1 MRALDLRFDSILPS
15 QIGKYDGDLVFT
27 TIKEAPEDAE
37 IPILTDD
44 ISIKNLA
51 VLRGKILEKLDEARL
66 EDELIIG
73 IDPGKRTGFSANFLG
88 SEIANSL
95 YMTIDKLIDDIISI
109 LSQLRAKKRMI
120 KIGNGNME
128 LTNKITNLLNLR
140 YCSNFDIEIVNEART
155 TMKIKHF
162 NQRGKR
168 DMLSAR
174 YISKRTG
181 HVSSVLPLSRVG

>member
-1 MRALDLRFDSILPS
+1 MRELDLRFDSILPS

-27 TIKEAPEDAE
+27 TRWEAPEDAE

>member
-1 MRALDLRFDSILPS
+1 MRELDLRFDSILPS

-27 TIKEAPEDAE
+27 TQREAPEDAE
-37 IPILTDD
+37 IPLLTDD

-51 VLRGKILEKLDEARL
+51 VLRGRILEKLDEARL

-95 YMTIDKLIDDIISI
+95 YMTLDKLIDDIISI

>member
-1 MRALDLRFDSILPS
+1 LRELDLRFDSILPS

-27 TIKEAPEDAE
+27 TQREAPEDAE

>member
-1 MRALDLRFDSILPS
+1 MRELDLRFDSILPS

>member
-51 VLRGKILEKLDEARL
+51 VLRGRILEKLDEARL

>member
-1 MRALDLRFDSILPS
+1 
-15 QIGKYDGDLVFT
+15 
-27 TIKEAPEDAE
+27 
-37 IPILTDD
+37 
-44 ISIKNLA
+44 
-51 VLRGKILEKLDEARL
+51 
-66 EDELIIG
+66 
-73 IDPGKRTGFSANFLG
+73 
-88 SEIANSL
+88 
-95 YMTIDKLIDDIISI
+95 
-109 LSQLRAKKRMI
+109 MI

>member
-1 MRALDLRFDSILPS
+1 M
-15 QIGKYDGDLVFT
+15 VFT
-27 TIKEAPEDAE
+27 TVKEAPEDAE